1 MNQTA
6 SIYQDMARRTGQSIY
21 IGVVGPVRTGKSTFI
36 KRFME
41 TQVLPNIDNAYR
53 RDRAR
58 DELPQSGSGRTIMTA
73 EPKFVPEEAVEVRME
88 DGTAFSMR
96 MIDCVGYMVPGAV
109 GQLEDLS
116 PRMVMTPWYD
126 YELPMTEA
134 AEIGTRK
141 VIADHST
148 VGVVVTTDGTVTDL
162 PREDYQEAEERVIR
176 ELQEIG
182 KPFVVLV
189 NSAQPG
195 GSRCRAVAQ
204 ELEERCHVRCM
215 CVNCLEMTQDEMTE
229 LLRCLLCEFPMQELD
244 VFLPPWV
251 DALPGDHPVKCG
263 LYQAISNKTQ
273 ALAHIRDLDSCL
285 SAVAAEEN
293 ISGIDKRGIDLGTG
307 TAAVEIRLPRNL
319 FYETLSQQ
327 SGLQVTDDGD
337 LMEQLTQLAAIK
349 EQFDQIAPALASA
362 RETGYGIV
370 MPQVE
375 ELKLE
380 DPEIVRQGGRYGVR
394 MKASAPSIHL
404 IRADIETTVSPIVG
418 NEKQSQDM
426 IDYLLQEF
434 QGNPSKI
441 WQSNIFGRSFHE
453 IVGDDLQAKL
463 KRMPMESQ
471 KKLREALERIINE
484 GSGGLICII
493 L

>member
-6 SIYQDMARRTGQSIY
+6 SIYQDMAARTGSSIY

-41 TQVLPNIDNAYR
+41 SQVLPNIDNVYR

-73 EPKFVPEEAVEVRME
+73 EPKFVPEEAVELQLEKGSSCYV
-88 DGTAFSMR
+88 R

-109 GQLEDLS
+109 GQYEDLS

-126 YELPMTEA
+126 YEIPMVEA

-141 VIADHST
+141 VIAEHST
-148 VGVVVTTDGTVTDL
+148 VGIVVTTDGTVTDI

-189 NSAQPG
+189 NSAQPAG
-195 GSRCRAVAQ
+195 ARCRAIAD
-204 ELEERCHVRCM
+204 EIERRYQVKCL
-215 CVNCLEMTQDEMTE
+215 CVNCLEMEEDEMLQ
-229 LLRCLLCEFPMQELD
+229 LLRQLLYEFPLQELQL
-244 VFLPPWV
+244 FFPPWV
-251 DALPGDHPVKCG
+251 DALPAEHPIKSG
-263 LYQAISNKTQ
+263 LYSTVAEQSKK
-273 ALAHIRDLDSCL
+273 LCHIRDLEACL
-285 SAVAAEEN
+285 AQIKTDEHVGEIQIREM
-293 ISGIDKRGIDLGTG
+293 DLGVG
-307 TAAVEIRLPRNL
+307 IACVEVSVPRAL
-319 FYETLSQQ
+319 FYATLSQQ
-327 SGLQVTDDGD
+327 SGLQIGDDGD
-337 LMEQLTQLAAIK
+337 LLELLTQLSAMKK
-349 EQFDQIAPALASA
+349 EYDKVAPALQEA
-362 RETGYGIV
+362 RESGYGIV
-370 MPQVE
+370 MPCVE
-375 ELKLE
+375 ELDLE

-394 MKASAPSIHL
+394 MKASAPSIHM
-404 IRADIETTVSPIVG
+404 IRADIATTVSPIVG
-418 NEKQSQDM
+418 NEKQSEDM
-426 IDYLLQEF
+426 VNYLLQEF
-434 QGNPSKI
+434 EGDTSKI

-463 KRMPMESQ
+463 KRMPEDSR